1 MNNFLNSKIYGLTAE
16 SLSRGKTNLQVVSE
30 MIAAGIKVIQYRE
43 KEKSFKAMSEECLAI
58 RKLTKEAQ
66 VTFIINDRL
75 DLALAVDADG
85 LHIGQDDLPITI
97 ARKLLGKD
105 KILGLSTHS
114 PQEAHLAEDSN
125 IVDYIGVG
133 PIFDTATKKDAG
145 KGLGLDFLNYVSNNI
160 KIPFVAIGGIKE
172 HNVESVVKSGAK
184 IVAIVSEIVGATD
197 INAKVQ
203 NIEAKMRGI

>member
-1 MNNFLNSKIYGLTAE
+1 MNNFLNSKIYGLKAE
-16 SLSRGKTNLQVVSE
+16 SLSKGKTNLQVVSK

-43 KEKSFKAMSEECLAI
+43 KEKSFKAMYEECLAI

-85 LHIGQDDLPITI
+85 LHIGQEDLPITI

-114 PQEAHLAEDSN
+114 PQEAHLAEDSK

-197 INAKVQ
+197 IKAKVQ

>member
-16 SLSRGKTNLQVVSE
+16 SLSKGKTNLQVVSE

-43 KEKSFKAMSEECLAI
+43 KEKSFKAMYEECLAI
-58 RKLTKEAQ
+58 RNLTKEAQ

-197 INAKVQ
+197 IKAKVQ

>member
-1 MNNFLNSKIYGLTAE
+1 MY
-16 SLSRGKTNLQVVSE
+16 
-30 MIAAGIKVIQYRE
+30 
-43 KEKSFKAMSEECLAI
+43 EECLAI

-197 INAKVQ
+197 IKAKVQ
-203 NIEAKMRGI
+203 NIEAKMRGIWL

>member
-43 KEKSFKAMSEECLAI
+43 KEKSFKAMYEECLAI

-114 PQEAHLAEDSN
+114 PQEAHLAEDSK

-160 KIPFVAIGGIKE
+160 KITFVAIGGIKE

-197 INAKVQ
+197 IKAKVQ

>member
-43 KEKSFKAMSEECLAI
+43 KEKSFKAMYEECLAI

-114 PQEAHLAEDSN
+114 PQEAHLAEDSK

-133 PIFDTATKKDAG
+133 PIFDTATKNDAG

-197 INAKVQ
+197 IKAKVQ

>member
-16 SLSRGKTNLQVVSE
+16 SLSKGKTNLQVVSE

-43 KEKSFKAMSEECLAI
+43 KEKSFKAMYEECLAI

-114 PQEAHLAEDSN
+114 PQEVHLAEDSN

-197 INAKVQ
+197 IKAKVQ

>member
-16 SLSRGKTNLQVVSE
+16 SLSKGKTNLQVVSE

-43 KEKSFKAMSEECLAI
+43 KEKSFKAMYEECLAI

-114 PQEAHLAEDSN
+114 PQEAHLAEASN

>member
-43 KEKSFKAMSEECLAI
+43 KEKSFKAMYEECLAI

-85 LHIGQDDLPITI
+85 LHIGQEDLPITI

-114 PQEAHLAEDSN
+114 PQEAHLAEDSK

-145 KGLGLDFLNYVSNNI
+145 KGLGLDFLNYVSKNI

-172 HNVESVVKSGAK
+172 HNVQAVVKSGAK

-197 INAKVQ
+197 IKAKVQ